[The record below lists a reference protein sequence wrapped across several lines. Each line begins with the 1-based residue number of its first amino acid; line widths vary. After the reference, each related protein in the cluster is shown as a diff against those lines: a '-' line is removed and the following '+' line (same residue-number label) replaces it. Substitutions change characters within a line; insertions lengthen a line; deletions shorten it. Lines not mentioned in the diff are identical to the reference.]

1 MTPEPHDEPARPLLP
16 AALLIPLLLVLLGW
30 SLLMPVHAAERRAR
44 LTLELQLDGTN
55 RWSDAGD
62 ASQTKL
68 SRHYRLVTFLHADGE
83 PMSVNTKAPDY
94 AQTMMNRSAQVQAQV
109 ARAQAQARPSRPGTP
124 APMDAATR
132 MAMAQKAQAA
142 CGTDRDCVMRMLM
155 PQVAA
160 QTTADPALQARLIE
174 HGRTAKAEDDG
185 EELRYLNFSGVDR
198 CEAQFQVHADET
210 AEGHYADVQGPVPW
224 RETRSVSS
232 ALSADE
238 LRLLCLGFSLVLD
251 LRTQAITTD
260 AGFGLPEPMAATLRT
275 ERGRSTRSEG
285 RLASIG
291 PVAQWVAERTR
302 QAPRAGSAS
311 ATLPW
316 VASATAG
323 RGRAEGAVKATLS
336 WKLEDL

>member
-1 MTPEPHDEPARPLLP
+1 MRPQAHDEPARPLLP
-16 AALLIPLLLVLLGW
+16 AALLIPLLLMLLGW

-62 ASQTKL
+62 ASQAKV
-68 SRHYRLVTFLHADGE
+68 SRHYRLVTFLRADGE

-94 AQTMMNRSAQVQAQV
+94 AQSMMDRSAQVQAQV
-109 ARAQAQARPSRPGTP
+109 AKAQARPSRPGAP
-124 APMDAATR
+124 APTDAATR

-142 CGTDRDCVMRMLM
+142 CGNDRDCLMRMLM

-198 CEAQFQVHADET
+198 CEAQFQVRADDT

-224 RETRSVSS
+224 RETRSVAG

-238 LRLLCLGFSLVLD
+238 LRLLCLNFQLVLD

-260 AGFGLPEPMAATLRT
+260 AGFGLPEPMATTLRT

-285 RLASIG
+285 RLPGIG

-311 ATLPW
+311 TTLPW
-316 VASATAG
+316 VAAATAG
-323 RGRAEGAVKATLS
+323 RGRAEGSVRATLT

>member
-1 MTPEPHDEPARPLLP
+1 MTPEAHDEPARPLLP
-16 AALLIPLLLVLLGW
+16 AALLIPLLLMLLLG
-30 SLLMPVHAAERRAR
+30 SLLMPAHAAERRAR
-44 LTLELQLDGTN
+44 LTIELQLAGTN

-68 SRHYRLVTFLHADGE
+68 SRHYRLVTYLHAEGE

-109 ARAQAQARPSRPGTP
+109 ARAQARPAQPGAP
-124 APMDAATR
+124 APVDAATR

-142 CGTDRDCVMRMLM
+142 CGSDRDCLMRMLM

-160 QTTADPALQARLIE
+160 QTTSDPALQARLIQ
-174 HGRTAKAEDDG
+174 HGRSAKAEDDG
-185 EELRYLNFSGVDR
+185 EDLRYLNFSGVDR
-198 CEAQFQVHADET
+198 CEAQFEVRADET
-210 AEGHYADVQGPVPW
+210 AEGHYADVQGAVPW
-224 RETRSVSS
+224 RETRSV
-232 ALSADE
+232 AGPLPADE
-238 LRLLCLGFSLVLD
+238 LRLLCLGFNLVLD
-251 LRTQAITTD
+251 LRTQSITSD
-260 AGFGLPEPMAATLRT
+260 AGFGLPEPLATTLRT

-316 VASATAG
+316 VAPATAG
-323 RGRAEGAVKATLS
+323 RGRAEGAVKATLT

>member
-1 MTPEPHDEPARPLLP
+1 MRPELHDEPSRPLLP
-16 AALLIPLLLVLLGW
+16 AALLIPLLLMLLGW
-30 SLLMPVHAAERRAR
+30 SLLLPAHAGERRAR
-44 LTLELQLDGTN
+44 LTIELQLDGTN

-68 SRHYRLVTFLHADGE
+68 SRHYRLVTYLRADGE

-109 ARAQAQARPSRPGTP
+109 AQARTRPTQAAAP
-124 APMDAATR
+124 AAQDAAAR
-132 MAMAQKAQAA
+132 MAMAQQARA
-142 CGTDRDCVMRMLM
+142 TCGEDRDCLMRLLM
-155 PQVAA
+155 PQIAA
-160 QTTADPALQARLIE
+160 QTTSDPALQARLVQ

-198 CEAQFQVHADET
+198 CDAQFQVRADET
-210 AEGHYADVQGPVPW
+210 SEGHYADVQGPVPW
-224 RETRSVSS
+224 RETRSVSG
-232 ALSADE
+232 ALPADE

-260 AGFGLPEPMAATLRT
+260 AGFGLPEPMATTLRT
-275 ERGRSTRSEG
+275 ERGRSTRSDG

-316 VASATAG
+316 VAPATAG
-323 RGRAEGAVKATLS
+323 RGRADGAVKATLS

>member
-1 MTPEPHDEPARPLLP
+1 MRPAPQDETPRPLLP
-16 AALLIPLLLVLLGW
+16 AALLIPLLLMLMGW
-30 SLLMPVHAAERRAR
+30 SLLAPAHAAERRAR
-44 LTLELQLDGTN
+44 LTIELQLDGAN

-68 SRHYRLVTFLHADGE
+68 SRHYRLVTYLRADGE

-94 AQTMMNRSAQVQAQV
+94 AQTMMNRSAQVQSQV
-109 ARAQAQARPSRPGTP
+109 AQARARPATPGAP
-124 APMDAATR
+124 APLDAAAR
-132 MAMAQKAQAA
+132 MAMVQKAQAT
-142 CGTDRDCVMRMLM
+142 CGDDRDCLMRVLM
-155 PQVAA
+155 PQIAA
-160 QTTADPALQARLIE
+160 QTTSDPGLQARLVE
-174 HGRTAKAEDDG
+174 HGRKAKPEDDG
-185 EELRYLNFSGVDR
+185 EDLRYLNFSGVDR
-198 CEAQFQVHADET
+198 CDAQFQVRADET
-210 AEGHYADVQGPVPW
+210 SEGHYADVQGPVPW
-224 RETRSVSS
+224 RETRSVTG
-232 ALSADE
+232 ALPADE

-260 AGFGLPEPMAATLRT
+260 TGFGLPEPIATTQRT

-316 VASATAG
+316 VAPATAG
-323 RGRAEGAVKATLS
+323 RGRAEGAVKATLT